1 MRVDVYFNVHR
12 KKLSV
17 RSREKGSYG
26 KVIKH
31 TDRILLKDCKFVVSE
46 PGRQRVLKNKRKNVH
61 AVVRGETMGDPIF
74 FLLEVLDEAVP
85 VTYNPYRHETFVTVE
100 DLNPIYDS
108 EFVLIDGKNITAF
121 GKTGV

>member
-1 MRVDVYFNVHR
+1 MKVDIYYNLHR

-61 AVVRGETMGDPIF
+61 AVVRGETIGDPIF

-85 VTYNPYRHETFVTVE
+85 VTYNPYRYETFVRVE
-100 DLNPIYDS
+100 DQLPIYEGD
-108 EFVLIDGKNITAF
+108 FVLIDGKNITAF